1 MELLIFSAGI
11 ASHWLSMLQL
21 ARRGRIFASVMAVL
35 LFSAQPG
42 PAGEVVMTS
51 EKELKVAFLYNF
63 ALYTEWPMP
72 LADGLTFCLVGYNDL
87 GSALDALSS
96 RQIGGKPIVLR
107 HLEAQDLHADT
118 GACHVMYSAALS
130 EVKLAKVANDLRQK
144 PILSIAEGAGAEY
157 SMIGLAR
164 DGNRLVFDINNSR
177 ARAAG
182 LTFSSKLLRLARS
195 VR

>member
-1 MELLIFSAGI
+1 M
-11 ASHWLSMLQL
+11 
-21 ARRGRIFASVMAVL
+21 
-35 LFSAQPG
+35 
-42 PAGEVVMTS
+42 MTS

-63 ALYTEWPMP
+63 ALYTEWPLP
-72 LADGLTFCLVGYNDL
+72 LADSLTFCLVGYNDL

-107 HLEAQDLHADT
+107 HLEIQDSHADT
-118 GACHVMYSAALS
+118 GACHVMYSATLS
-130 EVKLAKVANDLRQK
+130 EAKLAKVANDLRQK